1 MKIFMKKQYLE
12 ELLYLSNKK
21 TFINKIKEPIF
32 NLWVFLVQARLLVQP
47 KNLCRVHIARFVA
60 RFVTIKRTK
69 KLFLKC

>member
-32 NLWVFLVQARLLVQP
+32 NLWVFLVQARLLV
-47 KNLCRVHIARFVA
+47 
-60 RFVTIKRTK
+60 
-69 KLFLKC
+69 